1 MIERPLR
8 RPRCGRP
15 VAFRRND
22 LISMQRGA
30 RRYSEAHQAAEPQL
44 PMKAE
49 PVKLLLTNARAVR
62 VAARAPRW
70 AVPLVK
76 FSLAITDVGLTLL
89 SFTAAFYLRH
99 HEAIL
104 YRTPQGAL
112 SWSREFAPYAV
123 LLPLVVPIR
132 LLLLRYY
139 DLYRVRGEFSFI
151 EDIARVFRATA
162 IGSLLIVAAT
172 FMYRGGI
179 AYRTFSYSR
188 GFFLL
193 DFLLA
198 LLSMGAVR
206 MLLRA
211 GQILVRRRGVNLIPT
226 LIVGRGPEA
235 ALCIQE
241 MRARPELGYRVIGI
255 VENGRADPASPAS
268 FEGVP
273 VIADLNG
280 LPEAIRE
287 SGANEVIISDP
298 NVPGEALFD
307 VMIQTGR
314 RRGVEFRIAPTLLN
328 CLPSKTEID
337 QVGSLPMVTL
347 FRSPLSSAARLAKRI
362 SDLVVALLTLMILAP
377 LWLLIALL
385 IKLDSRGPVFYK
397 QERVGMDGR
406 VFLFYK
412 FRTMR
417 ADTDDTR
424 HREYQRIYIKG
435 QPDSNLG
442 DAERPAYK
450 LRGDERVTRLGRLL
464 RKLSLDELPQLFN
477 VLRGDMSVVGPRP
490 PIPYE
495 VESYELWHRKRL
507 DMKPGITGLWQ
518 VSGRNRLPFDE
529 MVRMDLYYIENW
541 SLLLDMKIILQTLP
555 VMLRGDDA
563 Y

>member
-1 MIERPLR
+1 MKPELVQDSPSTN
-8 RPRCGRP
+8 PR
-15 VAFRRND
+15 
-22 LISMQRGA
+22 
-30 RRYSEAHQAAEPQL
+30 
-44 PMKAE
+44 
-49 PVKLLLTNARAVR
+49 TVR

-70 AVPLVK
+70 VVPLVK
-76 FSLAITDVGLTLL
+76 SGLVIADIGLT
-89 SFTAAFYLRH
+89 SFSFAAAFYLRH
-99 HEAIL
+99 YNSIVQRSAG
-104 YRTPQGAL
+104 GAL
-112 SWSREFAPYAV
+112 SWSRAFAPYVV
-123 LLPLVVPIR
+123 LLPFVIPSR

-139 DLYRVRGEFSFI
+139 DLYRVRGEFSFV
-151 EDIARVFRATA
+151 DDLARVFKATA
-162 IGSLLIVAAT
+162 IGSLLIVAAA
-172 FMYRGGI
+172 FMYRGGV

-188 GFFLL
+188 GIFLL
-193 DFLLA
+193 DFLLVLASVGA
-198 LLSMGAVR
+198 LR
-206 MLLRA
+206 MLFRA
-211 GQILVRRRGVNLIPT
+211 GQILVRRRGINLIPT

-235 ALCIQE
+235 ALFIQE

-255 VENGRADPASPAS
+255 VENAAVGTSASSS

-273 VIADLNG
+273 VIGNLKT

-287 SGANEVIISDP
+287 SKANEVIISDP

-347 FRSPLSSAARLAKRI
+347 FRSPLSGGARIVKRAFDLTIAMLA
-362 SDLVVALLTLMILAP
+362 LGLLSP

-385 IKLDSRGPVFYK
+385 IKVDSHGPVFYK

-406 VFLFYK
+406 IFLFFK
-412 FRTMR
+412 FRTMH
-417 ADTDDTR
+417 AGVDDDR
-424 HREYQRIYIKG
+424 HREYQRAYING
-435 QPDSNLG
+435 RPDSNLG
-442 DAERPAYK
+442 DDARPVFK
-450 LRGDERVTRLGRLL
+450 LRTDERITRLGRIL
-464 RKLSLDELPQLFN
+464 RKTSLDELPQLIN
-477 VLRGDMSVVGPRP
+477 VLRGEMSVVGPRP

-495 VESYELWHRKRL
+495 VENYQLWHRKRL

-541 SLLLDMKIILQTLP
+541 SLLLDIKIILQTLP
-555 VMLRGDDA
+555 VMWRGEDA

>member
-1 MIERPLR
+1 
-8 RPRCGRP
+8 
-15 VAFRRND
+15 
-22 LISMQRGA
+22 MQ
-30 RRYSEAHQAAEPQL
+30 
-44 PMKAE
+44 AE
-49 PVKLLLTNARAVR
+49 PVKDQATDARAVR
-62 VAARAPRW
+62 VPARAPRW
-70 AVPLVK
+70 LVPLVK
-76 FSLAITDVGLTLL
+76 TLL
-89 SFTAAFYLRH
+89 ATTDIVLTIASFMLAFYLRH
-99 HEAIL
+99 HDLIFH
-104 YRTPQGAL
+104 RTPLRGFT
-112 SWSREFAPYAV
+112 WSREFAPYAL
-123 LLPLVVPIR
+123 LLPLVIPIR

-139 DLYRVRGEFSFI
+139 DLYRLRGEFSFV
-151 EDIARVFRATA
+151 EDMARVFRATA

-172 FMYRGGI
+172 FMYRGGV
-179 AYRTFSYSR
+179 AYRAFSYSR
-188 GFFLL
+188 AVFLV

-198 LLSMGAVR
+198 LASIGAVR
-206 MLLRA
+206 MLLRG
-211 GQILVRRRGVNLIPT
+211 GQVLVRRRGVNLIPT

-235 ALCIQE
+235 VLCIQE
-241 MRARPELGYRVIGI
+241 MRARPELGYRVIG
-255 VENGRADPASPAS
+255 VVDNGPSDAATGSS

-273 VIADLNG
+273 VIGDLRS
-280 LPEAIRE
+280 LPEAIRD

-298 NVPGEALFD
+298 NVPGEALFE

-347 FRSPLSSAARLAKRI
+347 FRSPLSSTARVAKRG
-362 SDLVVALLTLMILAP
+362 SDLIIASLALAILAP

-417 ADTDDTR
+417 AGTDDAE
-424 HREYQRIYIKG
+424 HREFQRRYISG

-442 DAERPAYK
+442 DDERPAYK
-450 LRGDERVTRLGRLL
+450 LRADDRVTRLGRVL
-464 RKLSLDELPQLFN
+464 RRMSIDELPQLFN

-541 SLLLDMKIILQTLP
+541 SLLLDVKIILQTLP
-555 VMLRGDDA
+555 VMWRGEDA